1 MGSLGKTVNMK
12 SAFLILACLLVVITG
27 DNLEEQCDYKALEIW
42 LSVEDCKQCGTPLGK
57 DCAKCIMEHKDYN
70 DCKELQCKRNT
81 TLQNRKTAWV
91 CMQYCQTLFP
101 VLEDNK
107 IE

>member
-1 MGSLGKTVNMK
+1 MK
-12 SAFLILACLLVVITG
+12 KCNNKA
-27 DNLEEQCDYKALEIW
+27 EEIASQ
-42 LSVEDCKQCGTPLGK
+42 DCKQECNVAGPGK

-81 TLQNRKTAWV
+81 TLQNRTKRLGFACNIARLYSLT
-91 CMQYCQTLFP
+91 

>member
-1 MGSLGKTVNMK
+1 MGSLRQTVNMK

-81 TLQNRKTAWV
+81 TLQNRTKRLGFA
-91 CMQYCQTLFP
+91 CNIARLYSLY
-101 VLEDNK
+101 
-107 IE
+107 

>member
-1 MGSLGKTVNMK
+1 MGSLGQTVNMK
-12 SAFLILACLLVVITG
+12 STFLILACLLVVITG

-42 LSVEDCKQCGTPLGK
+42 FSVEDCPLCGSRTYIEK

-81 TLQNRKTAWV
+81 TLQNRTKRLGFACNIARLYSLT
-91 CMQYCQTLFP
+91 
-101 VLEDNK
+101 VL
-107 IE
+107 